1 MNIYISGISGT
12 GMGPL
17 ALMAKEAG
25 LNVSGSDLHK
35 GRVYEEL
42 IKAGIPV
49 FIGKQDGEYL
59 KEKMA
64 EGVDWFV
71 HTSALPYDH
80 PELVMA
86 KEAGLKVSKRD
97 ELTAYLVKEL
107 GAKMVAVAGT
117 HGKSTT
123 VAMIV
128 FASLSFKIPISYIAG
143 AALKFAP
150 TGAYTSGSKYFIY
163 EADEFDRNFLHFHPW
178 LAVLPSVT
186 YDHAEIYPTVQDYLD
201 AFEQFK
207 SQSEAV
213 IEEPSVFLPADFK
226 LAGEVR
232 RKDACFAGEAVM
244 RMAEDAGVEATREQV
259 IEVLN
264 KFPGISRRFERI
276 CEGVHSDYA
285 HHPEEVKATVEI
297 ALEEKE
303 LQGKKGVV
311 VVYQP
316 YQNRRQYDVKHMY
329 KDIFKGIDKLYWLP
343 TYLLREEHSEL
354 AILTPEELISE
365 MDNSEIAE
373 PAEMDDVLKKK
384 LDEYLAKNY
393 LVVVMAGGDADDW
406 IRLNYEK

>member
-1 MNIYISGISGT
+1 MNIYISGVSGT

-25 LNVSGSDLHK
+25 LNVFGSDLHK
-35 GRVYEEL
+35 GRVYDEL
-42 IKAGIPV
+42 VKAGIPV
-49 FIGKQDGEYL
+49 FIGKQDGEFL

-80 PELVMA
+80 PELVLA
-86 KEAGLKVSKRD
+86 KESGLKVSKRD

-128 FASLSFKIPISYIAG
+128 FTSLKLKIPVSYIAG

-150 TGAYTSGSKYFIY
+150 TGAYTPGSRYFVY
-163 EADEFDRNFLHFHPW
+163 EADEFDRNFLHFYPW

-186 YDHAEIYPTVQDYLD
+186 YDHAEIYHTPEEYLA
-201 AFEQFK
+201 AFAQFK
-207 SQSEAV
+207 SQSENV
-213 IEEPSVFLPADFK
+213 IEKPENFKSEDFK

-232 RKDACFAGEAVM
+232 RKDASFAAEAVLK
-244 RMAEDAGVEATREQV
+244 MAEDAGISATREE
-259 IEVLN
+259 ISEILN
-264 KFPGISRRFERI
+264 QFPGISRRFERI

-316 YQNRRQYDVKHMY
+316 YQNRRQYDVKQMY
-329 KDIFKGIDKLYWLP
+329 KDIFKGVDKLFWLP

-354 AILTPEELISE
+354 AVLSPKELISE
-365 MDNSEIAE
+365 MENSEIAE
-373 PAEMDDVLKKK
+373 PAEMNEKLKEK
-384 LDEYLAKNY
+384 LDEYLAQKY
-393 LVVVMAGGDADDW
+393 LIVVMAGGDADDW
-406 IRLNYEK
+406 IRENYEE